1 MDCFFTTDDHE
12 WFKPTSHTRGPW
24 DVDHCHA
31 GPPTGLI
38 ARALEQLAPEQ
49 RLTRLTVNLSRPI
62 PFSGFRITA
71 ELVRSGRIVSISS
84 ASLIDQNDKV
94 CVTATALHM
103 AEQPAVDFPTHHK
116 PLLKPEEATVGKFPI
131 QQTLHGEPAFSGDGV
146 TVKYPAG
153 QSHEPGP
160 TIAWMQ
166 TVPLLATEKPSP
178 FQRIC
183 PLADCGNAFS
193 RNADPAEV
201 NFMNPDLTILL
212 HRDPVGEW
220 LGTDATGYW
229 EPSGIGMADAH
240 LFDQHGS
247 VGRALQTLLLRAPAS
262 QR

>member
-1 MDCFFTTDDHE
+1 MDCFFTTDDNE
-12 WFKPTSHTRGPW
+12 WFAPTSHTRGPW
-24 DVDHCHA
+24 DVNHCHA

-38 ARALEQLAPEQ
+38 ARALEQLNPEQ

-62 PFSGFRITA
+62 PFNGFRIDA
-71 ELVRSGRIVSISS
+71 EIVRRGRIASISS

-103 AEQPAVDFPTHHK
+103 AEQEPAEYPTHNRMLIN
-116 PLLKPEEATVGKFPI
+116 PDDAVIGKFPI
-131 QQTLHGEPAFSGDGV
+131 QHTLHGEPAFNGDGV
-146 TVKYPAG
+146 EVKYPDG

-160 TIAWMQ
+160 TIAWMR
-166 TVPLLATEKPSP
+166 TVPLLASEDPTP

-183 PLADCGNAFS
+183 PLADCGNAFG

-220 LGTDATGYW
+220 LGTDANGYW

-240 LFDQHGS
+240 LFDQYGS
-247 VGRALQTLLLRAPAS
+247 VGRALQTLLLRKP
-262 QR
+262 